1 MILTHNISRNT
12 SIRTKEKMINY
23 KRLLKKIRQEKKMKQ
38 KERKMDMIIG
48 I

>member
-1 MILTHNISRNT
+1 
-12 SIRTKEKMINY
+12 MINY